1 MAPTAPLEQLNKVI
15 GALMLGT
22 FVNSMLYML
31 EILEVI
37 KYYKGFPKDS
47 KTIKACIFTLVLL
60 DTTCTFA
67 EWACIYLY
75 GVLHWGDL
83 SYLGY
88 QNLVIPIYIYTSGII
103 GFIVQNFLISR
114 YYKLTN
120 RRAVC
125 ATLVLMST
133 AAEVGSVWCATQLS
147 VVTDYTHRNVAVHS
161 AILWLVSS
169 AATDISIAAA
179 LVLQLHSV
187 TSAFRET
194 RSLIRRLIFHTI
206 QTGSFTTA
214 IAICVLVT
222 YLTDTNAN
230 ICVGFGFTLG
240 RLYTLTML
248 FNLNN
253 RRITKDGGESGSAR
267 NNNTPTG
274 ADISLHGI
282 TVHRT
287 AIVHIDDEQ
296 APSQHEMDDKRTPDY
311 GPFNDYAKSHSDET
325 VVVKNEN

>member
-15 GALMLGT
+15 GALMIGT
-22 FVNSMLYML
+22 LVNSMVYML

-37 KYYKGFPKDS
+37 KYYKRFPKDS
-47 KTIKACIFTLVLL
+47 KTIKTCIFTLVLL
-60 DTTCTFA
+60 DTTCTFS

-103 GFIVQNFLISR
+103 GLIVQNFLISR
-114 YYKLTN
+114 YYKLTK

-125 ATLVLMST
+125 AILVVMSMT
-133 AAEVGSVWCATQLS
+133 AEAGSLWCATQLS
-147 VVTDYTHRNVAVHS
+147 IVTDYAHRNVAIYS
-161 AILWLVSS
+161 AILWLASS
-169 AATDISIAAA
+169 AATDISIASA
-179 LVLQLHSV
+179 LVLQLYSV
-187 TSAFRET
+187 TSSFRET
-194 RSLIRRLIFHTI
+194 RSLIRRLIFNTI

-214 IAICVLVT
+214 VAICVLVS
-222 YLTDTNAN
+222 YLIDTNVN

-253 RRITKDGGESGSAR
+253 RRISKNDGESGSTR
-267 NNNTPTG
+267 NNNTPIG

-296 APSQHEMDDKRTPDY
+296 APSHHEMDDKRTPDY
-311 GPFNDYAKSHSDET
+311 GPFNNYPKSHRDE
-325 VVVKNEN
+325 VVVVEN

>member
-37 KYYKGFPKDS
+37 KYYKWFSKDS
-47 KTIKACIFTLVLL
+47 KTIKTCIFTLVLL

-75 GVLHWGDL
+75 GVTHWGDL
-83 SYLGY
+83 AYLGY
-88 QNLVIPIYIYTSGII
+88 QNLAIPIYAYTTGIT

-120 RRAVC
+120 RRYVC
-125 ATLVLMST
+125 VTLVLMSM
-133 AAEVGSVWCATQLS
+133 AATVGAVWSGTRILM
-147 VVTDYTHRNVAVHS
+147 VTDYAHRNLVVHA

-187 TSAFRET
+187 KSAFRET

-206 QTGSFTTA
+206 RTGSLTTSV
-214 IAICVLVT
+214 AICVLVT
-222 YLTDTNAN
+222 FLIDTNAN
-230 ICVGFGFTLG
+230 ICTGLAFTLG
-240 RLYTLTML
+240 RLYTLTIL

-253 RRITKDGGESGSAR
+253 RRILKDGVESGSAR

-296 APSQHEMDDKRTPDY
+296 APSKHEMDDKRTPDY
-311 GPFNDYAKSHSDET
+311 GPFNNYSNSHSDET
-325 VVVKNEN
+325 VMVKK